1 MSENLN
7 HDICMVNLKKNEERR
22 STYFEFYFILV
33 NLPMIVSSCKVL
45 ITNVSKKILNL
56 VPMFLINLKC
66 TNSKLIL
73 IEIDFFEYNNV
84 PSGVGDTLYVS
95 SLSS

>member
-45 ITNVSKKILNL
+45 ITNVSKK
-56 VPMFLINLKC
+56 
-66 TNSKLIL
+66 
-73 IEIDFFEYNNV
+73 Y
-84 PSGVGDTLYVS
+84 
-95 SLSS
+95 